1 MMMMVLVVMIITG
14 DDVAV
19 DAGDSGE
26 HVVDNGV
33 ADARGDY
40 NGDNDD
46 VVVVVDDNI
55 DDNHDDDDDN
65 AGVADHDDADGD
77 DDDDEDDGV
86 RYLSLLG
93 FAVVACSLSTPPPSS
108 PSCC

>member
-1 MMMMVLVVMIITG
+1 MMVLVVMIITG

-40 NGDNDD
+40 NGDN
-46 VVVVVDDNI
+46 V
-55 DDNHDDDDDN
+55 DDDDN

-77 DDDDEDDGV
+77 DDDDEDDDGV

-93 FAVVACSLSTPPPSS
+93 FAVVACSLSTPPPS
-108 PSCC
+108 

>member
-19 DAGDSGE
+19 NAGDSGE

-40 NGDNDD
+40 NGDND
-46 VVVVVDDNI
+46 VVVDDGGV
-55 DDNHDDDDDN
+55 DDDHGGDADN
-65 AGVADHDDADGD
+65 VGVGDHDDADGD
-77 DDDDEDDGV
+77 DDDDEDDDGV

-93 FAVVACSLSTPPPSS
+93 FAVVASSLSTPPPSS

>member
-19 DAGDSGE
+19 DDAGDSGE

-46 VVVVVDDNI
+46 VVVVDDDI
-55 DDNHDDDDDN
+55 DDDHDDDNDN

-77 DDDDEDDGV
+77 DDDDEDDDGV

-93 FAVVACSLSTPPPSS
+93 FAVVACSLSTPPPS
-108 PSCC
+108 